1 MATKPIVSVLLMLLA
16 GVPALA
22 AAADYQL
29 YAPRPAEPAQAPP
42 VPGEGVLTKTITIQ
56 RGDTLSGL
64 SHKYSG
70 KGSYFPQILL
80 FNRIDDPNL
89 IYAGDSLQVP
99 VTRAE
104 VAETPAKPAKATKAG
119 KAPKQAKPAKKVASR
134 KSNGKAVARVTTPR
148 SAPAVAKQAPAPAA
162 ATDSMPQPPVANTT
176 GQNHFQRAVTMYKR
190 GEYRQALDAFEQFQN
205 RYPDSP
211 LVPDA
216 ALYRADCYLKM
227 SEH

>member
-1 MATKPIVSVLLMLLA
+1 MGTKRTVSMLLMLLA

-22 AAADYQL
+22 VAADYQL
-29 YAPRPAEPAQAPP
+29 YAPRPAEPAQTPP
-42 VPGEGVLTKTITIQ
+42 APGEGVLTKTITIQ

-104 VAETPAKPAKATKAG
+104 VAEAPAKPAKAAKAG
-119 KAPKQAKPAKKVASR
+119 KATKRVKPAKKAASR
-134 KSNGKAVARVTTPR
+134 KSNGKAVATGTSPR
-148 SAPAVAKQAPAPAA
+148 PAPAVAKQKPAPATVSTPQSPA
-162 ATDSMPQPPVANTT
+162 ADAT
-176 GQNHFQRAVTMYKR
+176 GQNLFQWAVTIYKR
-190 GEYRQALDAFEQFQN
+190 GEYRQALDAFDQFQN

-216 ALYRADCYLKM
+216 ALYRADCYLKL